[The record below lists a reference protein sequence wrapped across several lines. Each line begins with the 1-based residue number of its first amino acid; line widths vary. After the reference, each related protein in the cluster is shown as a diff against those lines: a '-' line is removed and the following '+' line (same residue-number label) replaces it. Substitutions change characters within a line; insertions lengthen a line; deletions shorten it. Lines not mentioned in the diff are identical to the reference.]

1 MISVYSVLY
10 TLVLFSELSSH
21 SVTVA
26 MPAAMEE
33 NGVTEQDGPF
43 LGDDPMTEPAVVPPA
58 YRRNLVMDTNVRDED
73 GNPRVIIVSVSVT
86 MLVTFQSLRLFK
98 G

>member
-26 MPAAMEE
+26 MPTAED
-33 NGVTEQDGPF
+33 GVTEQDGPF
-43 LGDDPMTEPAVVPPA
+43 LGDEPMIEPDVG
-58 YRRNLVMDTNVRDED
+58 YRRNLVMDANMREED
-73 GNPRVIIVSVSVT
+73 GNPKIIIVSVSVT
-86 MLVTFQSLRLFK
+86 SFLKFEAV
-98 G
+98 